1 MSNPFRFKTFS
12 LFHSKSAQKIGTDSV
27 LLGCFAL
34 KKNYSRVLDVGCG
47 CGILS
52 FMLATQPHEQIQGI
66 DIDEISIEEAEKNL
80 NVFPFNHALN
90 FKTIRFQDF
99 SNTESFDFIISN
111 PPYFKNSL
119 KSPTPQRNLARHNDT
134 LTFDE
139 FAENANRCLTPK
151 GTIALILP
159 VNEMKEMSDALAI
172 QNLYPVEEILILP
185 YPNALPNRCI
195 RFFSRVKKNGIQNST
210 FIIRNENNCY
220 SEEYLEL
227 VKDFLTIF

>member
-12 LFHSKSAQKIGTDSV
+12 LFHSESSQKIGTDSV

-52 FMLATQPHEQIQGI
+52 FMLATQPHEEIQGI
-66 DIDEISIEEAEKNL
+66 DIDGISIEEAEKNL
-80 NVFPFNHALN
+80 NAFPFKHALN
-90 FKTIRFQDF
+90 FKNIRFQDF
-99 SNTESFDFIISN
+99 SNTKGFDFIISN

-119 KSPTPQRNLARHNDT
+119 KSPTPQRNLARHNDS
-134 LTFDE
+134 LTFEE
-139 FAENANRCLTPK
+139 FAENAGRCLTPS
-151 GTIALILP
+151 GMLALILP
-159 VNEMKEMSDALAI
+159 LNEMTDMSGALEA
-172 QNLYPVEEILILP
+172 QNLYPVEEILIFP
-185 YPNALPNRCI
+185 RSNNTPNRCI
-195 RFFSRVKKNGIQNST
+195 RFFSKVKKNEIQSST

-227 VKDFLTIF
+227 VKDVLLI